1 MQKIRTKTSQKKK
14 MKLKEDM
21 EEIDVV
27 TQQKINKQAKK
38 GYQRNYQVPKKYIHI
53 FDSIRMSEKIL
64 KFGDV
69 EVNKNEYRASKQP
82 IALNLVNINQIVVSD
97 KFKRSGKCFKY
108 FIGYKDNDIIRPL
121 YIVLPQMKECIKYF
135 DNGGKNMSFKI
146 GGNSVMIKYN
156 DIWNIVKKLL
166 SIKFYSTPVYD
177 KKHIR
182 TKVKTFNGVVN
193 TKFQNDGIPKEN
205 VH

>member
-1 MQKIRTKTSQKKK
+1 
-14 MKLKEDM
+14 
-21 EEIDVV
+21 
-27 TQQKINKQAKK
+27 
-38 GYQRNYQVPKKYIHI
+38 
-53 FDSIRMSEKIL
+53 MSEKIL
-64 KFGDV
+64 KLGDV

-166 SIKFYSTPVYD
+166 SIKFYSTTVYD

-193 TKFQNDGIPKEN
+193 TKF
-205 VH
+205 

>member
-1 MQKIRTKTSQKKK
+1 
-14 MKLKEDM
+14 
-21 EEIDVV
+21 
-27 TQQKINKQAKK
+27 
-38 GYQRNYQVPKKYIHI
+38 
-53 FDSIRMSEKIL
+53 MSEKIL

-82 IALNLVNINQIVVSD
+82 IAWNLVNINQIVVSH

-135 DNGGKNMSFKI
+135 DNGGKNMSFKT

-193 TKFQNDGIPKEN
+193 TKF
-205 VH
+205 